1 MIRKLIQGLII
12 LATTSPVFATNAI
25 YKDIAFQ
32 DPALTTLQQTLLQ
45 QLRDEELIGAGETA
59 NDMVELVSR
68 DFDVD
73 SLNYAKVLTNSAL
86 IDWKLDRPE
95 PALASLRLAI
105 AHTESISPFHSA
117 LFEMLIAEAVIE
129 HKTGY
134 LEYAADTY
142 RQAQHISHR
151 IDGVYTQLQI
161 PVIDALTE
169 IHIRTNKPYQADQ
182 EQRLKLKVIE
192 QAFGPDDE
200 AIIPTLTKLG
210 AYFAVRGHSF
220 NVNVNSQTRLYRDSL
235 FRDAINMFDRSLAI
249 LEDNYGEADLRL
261 VDPLIEM
268 SKVRF
273 LQGSSRTQAEE
284 AMQRAYAIVS
294 NHPSSDAADVANA
307 LVKLA
312 DTYTLTSD
320 TRNVPTYEAAWA
332 LLADTPEN
340 EQLRYQLFSIPK
352 RLYPDKTLQPV
363 LARQPVTVPF
373 GEELFVELEYSV
385 NPTGRVSEAKIID
398 SNVPNE
404 QRKLYRSYI
413 STLKYRPRMAEGSPV
428 KTQGLGLR
436 QTYKVLQS
444 APSLSE
450 TVPPGED

>member
-1 MIRKLIQGLII
+1 
-12 LATTSPVFATNAI
+12 
-25 YKDIAFQ
+25 
-32 DPALTTLQQTLLQ
+32 
-45 QLRDEELIGAGETA
+45 
-59 NDMVELVSR
+59 
-68 DFDVD
+68 
-73 SLNYAKVLTNSAL
+73 
-86 IDWKLDRPE
+86 
-95 PALASLRLAI
+95 
-105 AHTESISPFHSA
+105 
-117 LFEMLIAEAVIE
+117 
-129 HKTGY
+129 
-134 LEYAADTY
+134 
-142 RQAQHISHR
+142 
-151 IDGVYTQLQI
+151 
-161 PVIDALTE
+161 
-169 IHIRTNKPYQADQ
+169 
-182 EQRLKLKVIE
+182 
-192 QAFGPDDE
+192 
-200 AIIPTLTKLG
+200 
-210 AYFAVRGHSF
+210 
-220 NVNVNSQTRLYRDSL
+220 
-235 FRDAINMFDRSLAI
+235 
-249 LEDNYGEADLRL
+249 
-261 VDPLIEM
+261 M

>member
-25 YKDIAFQ
+25 YNDIVFR
-32 DPALTTLQQTLLQ
+32 DPALTTLQQTLLK
-45 QLRDEELIGAGETA
+45 QLRDEKLVNAGETV
-59 NDMVELVSR
+59 NNMVKLVSR

-86 IDWKLDRPE
+86 IDWKLERPE
-95 PALASLRLAI
+95 PALTSLRLAI
-105 AHTESISPFHSA
+105 VKTESISPFHPA
-117 LFEMLIAEAVIE
+117 LFEMLVAKAVIE
-129 HKTGY
+129 HKTDN
-134 LEYAADTY
+134 LEYAADAY

-161 PVIDALTE
+161 PIIDALTE
-169 IHIRTNKPYQADQ
+169 IHIRKNKPYQADQ

-210 AYFAVRGHSF
+210 AYFAARGHFSD
-220 NVNVNSQTRLYRDSL
+220 VNTNSQTRLYRDRL
-235 FRDAINMFDRSLAI
+235 FRDAINMLDRSIAI

-261 VDPLIEM
+261 VGPLIEM

-284 AMQRAYAIVS
+284 DMQRAYAIVS
-294 NHPSSDAADVANA
+294 NHPSSDTADVANA

-332 LLADTPEN
+332 LLDDTPEN

-363 LARQPVTVPF
+363 LSRRPITVPL
-373 GEELFVELEYSV
+373 GEKLFVELEYSV
-385 NPTGRVSEAKIID
+385 NSTGRVSEAKIIA

-404 QRKLYRSYI
+404 QRKLYRSYVA
-413 STLKYRPRMAEGSPV
+413 TLKYRPRMAEGSPV
-428 KTQGLGLR
+428 KTQGLGMR
-436 QTYKVLQS
+436 QTYRVLQS
-444 APSLSE
+444 APGRSE